1 MRKSKTLLKRR
12 PVLWFTVPFIQ
23 LVFRLMLNRRLLRT
37 KAVQA
42 LYARKLTAD
51 ANRSLALD
59 QIEEAFAPDLNSMEF
74 QDKQKL
80 NAMKRQAAARLDELI
95 KDSQSTSSEELPTD
109 VSRVS
114 ESAFKAYSRQTVADG
129 EKMVRRVLNE
139 TESIYV
145 DFIRVLSML
154 LELSYQAK
162 LDRERKYDDPEAPF
176 SKNGGLNTNRV
187 IMVLQ
192 EDKTLEEEIIRNGIS
207 WSNDMNMIRKTY
219 REALRKDAT
228 YEEYCNKVEHT
239 PEEDQQLVQ
248 YILRQ
253 VILKHE
259 VPLEYL
265 EQRDLYWVDH
275 SELIRGLAIK
285 TLKSADNAE
294 TFALSPL
301 TKDWEEDRFF
311 VEELFRYV
319 IEEDDQYDLYLDEQ
333 LKNWE
338 LDRIAL
344 VDMIILKTAL
354 AELIHFPGIPV
365 KVTIN
370 EFIEIAKRYST
381 PKSGKFVNGVLDVLS
396 VKLAA
401 QGIIRKSGRGLI
413 DNK

>member
-1 MRKSKTLLKRR
+1 
-12 PVLWFTVPFIQ
+12 
-23 LVFRLMLNRRLLRT
+23 MLNRRLLRT

-51 ANRSLALD
+51 ANRLLALD

-80 NAMKRQAAARLDELI
+80 TNNKHLAGAALDELI
-95 KDSQSTSSEELPTD
+95 KSGELKENEEFNSD
-109 VSRVS
+109 VIKVAN
-114 ESAFKAYSRQTVADG
+114 SAYKAYKRQTEADG

-154 LELSYQAK
+154 LELAYQAK

-192 EDKTLEEEIIRNGIS
+192 EDKTLAEEIIRNGIN

-228 YEEYCNKVEHT
+228 YEEYCNKTEHT
-239 PEEDQQLVQ
+239 PEEDQLLVQ

-253 VILKHE
+253 VVLKHE
-259 VPLEYL
+259 VPLEFL

-285 TLKSADNAE
+285 TLKSGDSAE

-311 VEELFRYV
+311 VEELFKLV
-319 IEEDDQYDLYLDEQ
+319 IEEGDQYDAYLDEQ

-381 PKSGKFVNGVLDVLS
+381 PKSGKFINGVLDVLS

>member
-1 MRKSKTLLKRR
+1 
-12 PVLWFTVPFIQ
+12 
-23 LVFRLMLNRRLLRT
+23 MLNRRLLRT

-51 ANRSLALD
+51 ANRLLALD
-59 QIEEAFAPDLNSMEF
+59 HIDEAFAPDLNSMEF
-74 QDKQKL
+74 QDKTKL
-80 NAMKRQAAARLDELI
+80 SGMKRLAGITLDEFI
-95 KDSQSTSSEELPTD
+95 KNGKPGEGEELPLQ
-109 VSRVS
+109 VINVAR
-114 ESAFKAYSRQTVADG
+114 SAFEAYQRQTDTDG
-129 EKMVRRVLNE
+129 QKVVRRVLNE

-145 DFIRVLSML
+145 DFIRILSML
-154 LELSYQAK
+154 IELSHQAK
-162 LDRERKYDDPEAPF
+162 IDRERRYDDPESPF
-176 SKNGGLNTNRV
+176 PKEGGLNTNRV
-187 IMVLQ
+187 ILVL
-192 EDKTLEEEIIRNGIS
+192 EADKNLEQEIIRNGIN
-207 WSNDMNMIRKTY
+207 WSNEMGIIRKIY
-219 REALRKDAT
+219 REALRKDAE
-228 YEEYCNKVEHT
+228 YEAYCNKKEHT
-239 PEEDQQLVQ
+239 PEEDQLIIQ

-259 VPLEYL
+259 VPLDFL

-285 TLKSADNAE
+285 TLKTADLSE
-294 TFALSPL
+294 TFELAPL

-311 VEELFRYV
+311 VEELFRIV
-319 IEEDDQYDLYLDEQ
+319 LEEGDKYDVYLEEQ

-338 LDRIAL
+338 LERVAL
-344 VDMIILKTAL
+344 VDLIILKTAL

-396 VKLAA
+396 VKLASE
-401 QGIIRKSGRGLI
+401 GVIRKSGRGLI

>member
-1 MRKSKTLLKRR
+1 
-12 PVLWFTVPFIQ
+12 
-23 LVFRLMLNRRLLRT
+23 MLNRRLLRT

-51 ANRSLALD
+51 ANRLLALD

-80 NAMKRQAAARLDELI
+80 NNNKRLAGLALDELI
-95 KDSQSTSSEELPTD
+95 KSGEVKETEEFTSD
-109 VSRVS
+109 VLKVA
-114 ESAFKAYSRQTVADG
+114 ESAFRAYKRQTEGDG

-154 LELSYQAK
+154 LELAHQAK
-162 LDRERKYDDPEAPF
+162 MDRERRYDDPEAPF
-176 SKNGGLNTNRV
+176 PKDGGLNTNRV
-187 IMVLQ
+187 INVLQ
-192 EDKTLEEEIIRNGIS
+192 ADKTLEEEIIRNGIN

-219 REALRKDAT
+219 REALRKNAE
-228 YEEYCNKVEHT
+228 YEAYCHKKEHT
-239 PEEDQQLVQ
+239 EEEDQLIIQ

-259 VPLEYL
+259 VPLDFL
-265 EQRDLYWVDH
+265 EQRDLYWADH

-285 TLKSADNAE
+285 TLKSADSAD
-294 TFALSPL
+294 TFSLAPL

-311 VEELFRYV
+311 VEELYKTV
-319 IEEDDQYDLYLDEQ
+319 IEESDQYDGYLDEQ

-381 PKSGKFVNGVLDVLS
+381 PKSGKFINGVLDVLS

-401 QGIIRKSGRGLI
+401 QGIVRKSGRGLI

>member
-1 MRKSKTLLKRR
+1 
-12 PVLWFTVPFIQ
+12 
-23 LVFRLMLNRRLLRT
+23 MLNRRLLRT

-51 ANRSLALD
+51 ANRLLALD

-80 NAMKRQAAARLDELI
+80 NNNKRLAGLALDELI
-95 KDSQSTSSEELPTD
+95 KSGEVKENEEFTSD
-109 VSRVS
+109 VLKVA
-114 ESAFKAYSRQTVADG
+114 ESAFRAYKRQTEGDG

-154 LELSYQAK
+154 LELAHQAK
-162 LDRERKYDDPEAPF
+162 MDRERRYDDPEAPF
-176 SKNGGLNTNRV
+176 PKDGGLNTNRV
-187 IMVLQ
+187 INVLQ
-192 EDKTLEEEIIRNGIS
+192 ADKTLEEEIIRNGIN

-219 REALRKDAT
+219 REALRKNAE
-228 YEEYCNKVEHT
+228 YEAYCHKKEHT
-239 PEEDQQLVQ
+239 EEEDQLIIQ

-259 VPLEYL
+259 VPLDFL
-265 EQRDLYWVDH
+265 EQRDLYWADH

-285 TLKSADNAE
+285 TLKSADSAD
-294 TFALSPL
+294 TFSLAPL

-311 VEELFRYV
+311 VEELYKTV
-319 IEEDDQYDLYLDEQ
+319 IEESDQYDGYLDEQ

-381 PKSGKFVNGVLDVLS
+381 PKSGKFINGVLDVLS

-401 QGIIRKSGRGLI
+401 QGIVRKSGRGLI

>member
-1 MRKSKTLLKRR
+1 
-12 PVLWFTVPFIQ
+12 
-23 LVFRLMLNRRLLRT
+23 MLNRRLLRT

-42 LYARKLTAD
+42 LYARQLSAD
-51 ANRSLALD
+51 ANRLLALD
-59 QIEEAFAPDLNSMEF
+59 RIDEAFAPDLNSMEP
-74 QDKQKL
+74 QNRPKL
-80 NAMKRQAAARLDELI
+80 AGMKRLAGITLDELI
-95 KDSQSTSSEELPTD
+95 KHGKPNEDEELPEQVTK
-109 VSRVS
+109 VAT
-114 ESAFKAYSRQTVADG
+114 SAFEAYRRQTVTDG

-139 TESIYV
+139 TESIYTEFV
-145 DFIRVLSML
+145 RVLSML
-154 LELSYQAK
+154 VEMAHQAK
-162 LDRERKYDDPEAPF
+162 IDRERRYDDPEAPF
-176 SKNGGLNTNRV
+176 PKDSGLDTNRV
-187 IMVLQ
+187 IQVLIADSALQ
-192 EDKTLEEEIIRNGIS
+192 EEIVRSGVN
-207 WSNDMNMIRKTY
+207 WSNEMNLIRKIY
-219 REALRKDAT
+219 REALRKDSE
-228 YEEYCNKVEHT
+228 YEAYCKEVSHT
-239 PEEDQQLVQ
+239 PEEDQAIVQ

-275 SELIRGLAIK
+275 SELVRSLAIK
-285 TLKSADNAE
+285 TLKSADQAH
-294 TFALSPL
+294 TFQLAPL
-301 TKDWEEDRFF
+301 TKDWEEDREF
-311 VEELFRYV
+311 VEELCRIV
-319 IEEDDQYDLYLDEQ
+319 VEESDQYDAYLDDQ

-396 VKLAA
+396 VKLAKE
-401 QGIIRKSGRGLI
+401 GVIRKSGRGLI

>member
-1 MRKSKTLLKRR
+1 
-12 PVLWFTVPFIQ
+12 
-23 LVFRLMLNRRLLRT
+23 MLNRRLLRT

-51 ANRSLALD
+51 ANRHLALD
-59 QIEEAFAPDLNSMEF
+59 HIEEAFAPDLNSMEP
-74 QDKQKL
+74 QNRTKLTSMKKQ
-80 NAMKRQAAARLDELI
+80 AGTTLDELI
-95 KDSQSTSSEELPTD
+95 KTGEVNADEETPPQ
-109 VSRVS
+109 VINVAR
-114 ESAFKAYSRQTVADG
+114 SAFEAYRRQTVNDG

-154 LELSYQAK
+154 IELSRQAQM
-162 LDRERKYDDPEAPF
+162 DRDRKYDNPEAPF
-176 SKNGGLNTNRV
+176 PKDSGLNTNRV
-187 IMVLQ
+187 INVL
-192 EDKTLEEEIIRNGIS
+192 ENDKNLEEEIIRNGIN
-207 WSNDMNMIRKTY
+207 WGNEMNLIRKIY
-219 REALRKDAT
+219 REALRKD
-228 YEEYCNKVEHT
+228 EEYEKYCHKTTPT
-239 PEEDQQLVQ
+239 PEEDQQIIQ
-248 YILRQ
+248 HILRQ

-259 VPLEYL
+259 IPLDYL

-275 SELIRGLAIK
+275 SELIRSLAIK
-285 TLKSADNAE
+285 TLKSADTSD
-294 TFALSPL
+294 TFQLAPL

-311 VEELFRYV
+311 VEELFRIV
-319 IEEDDQYDLYLDEQ
+319 VEESDKYDVYLDEH

-344 VDMIILKTAL
+344 VDLIILKTAL

-396 VKLAA
+396 VKLASE
-401 QGIIRKSGRGLI
+401 GVIRKSGRGLI

>member
-1 MRKSKTLLKRR
+1 
-12 PVLWFTVPFIQ
+12 
-23 LVFRLMLNRRLLRT
+23 MLNRRLLRT

-42 LYARKLTAD
+42 LYARQLTRD
-51 ANRSLALD
+51 ANRLLALD
-59 QIEEAFAPDLNSMEF
+59 HIEAAFQPDLNSMEF
-74 QDKQKL
+74 QDRAKL
-80 NAMKRQAAARLDELI
+80 SGMRKLAGMTLDEFI
-95 KDSQSTSSEELPTD
+95 KHGKPKEDEELPEQ
-109 VSRVS
+109 VIRVAR
-114 ESAFKAYSRQTVADG
+114 SAFEAYSRQTTSDG

-154 LELSYQAK
+154 IELSHQAK
-162 LDRERKYDDPEAPF
+162 IDRERRYDDPEAPF
-176 SKNGGLNTNRV
+176 PKEAGLDTNRV
-187 IMVLQ
+187 IQVLIA
-192 EDKTLEEEIIRNGIS
+192 DKTLEEEIIRNGIN
-207 WSNDMNMIRKTY
+207 WSNEMNLIRKIY
-219 REALRKDAT
+219 REALRKD
-228 YEEYCNKVEHT
+228 EEYTAYCKNASHT
-239 PEEDQQLVQ
+239 PEEDQAIVQ
-248 YILRQ
+248 HVLRQ

-275 SELIRGLAIK
+275 SELIRSLAIK
-285 TLKSADNAE
+285 TLRSADNSA
-294 TFALSPL
+294 TFEISPL

-311 VEELFRYV
+311 VEELCRIV
-319 IEEDDQYDLYLDEQ
+319 VEESDQYDVYLDEH

-344 VDMIILKTAL
+344 VDLIILKTAL

-396 VKLAA
+396 VKLAKE
-401 QGIIRKSGRGLI
+401 GVIRKSGRGLI

>member
-1 MRKSKTLLKRR
+1 
-12 PVLWFTVPFIQ
+12 
-23 LVFRLMLNRRLLRT
+23 MLNRRLLRT

-42 LYARKLTAD
+42 LYARQLTRD
-51 ANRSLALD
+51 ANRLLALD
-59 QIEEAFAPDLNSMEF
+59 HIEAAFQPDLNSMEP
-74 QDKQKL
+74 QNRTKL
-80 NAMKRQAAARLDELI
+80 AGMRKLAGITLDEFI
-95 KDSQSTSSEELPTD
+95 KNGKPNEDEELPEQ
-109 VSRVS
+109 VIKVAR
-114 ESAFKAYSRQTVADG
+114 SAFEAYSRQTISDG

-154 LELSYQAK
+154 IELSHQAK
-162 LDRERKYDDPEAPF
+162 IDRERRYDDPEAPF
-176 SKNGGLNTNRV
+176 PKDGGLDSNSV
-187 IMVLQ
+187 IKVLVA
-192 EDKTLEEEIIRNGIS
+192 DKTLEEEIIRNGIS
-207 WSNDMNMIRKTY
+207 WSNEMNLIRKIY
-219 REALRKDAT
+219 REALRKD
-228 YEEYCNKVEHT
+228 EEYTAYCKNASHT
-239 PEEDQQLVQ
+239 QEEDQAIVQ
-248 YILRQ
+248 HVLRQ

-259 VPLEYL
+259 VPLDYL

-275 SELIRGLAIK
+275 SELIRSLAIK
-285 TLKSADNAE
+285 TLRSADNAA
-294 TFALSPL
+294 TFQLSPL

-311 VEELFRYV
+311 VEELCRIV
-319 IEEDDQYDLYLDEQ
+319 VAESDQYDLYLDEH

-344 VDMIILKTAL
+344 VDLIILKTAL

-396 VKLAA
+396 VKLAKE
-401 QGIIRKSGRGLI
+401 GVIRKSGRGLI

>member
-1 MRKSKTLLKRR
+1 
-12 PVLWFTVPFIQ
+12 
-23 LVFRLMLNRRLLRT
+23 MLNRRLLRT

-42 LYARKLTAD
+42 LYARQLTTD
-51 ANRSLALD
+51 ANRLLALD
-59 QIEEAFAPDLNSMEF
+59 HIEAAFQPDLNSMEP
-74 QDKQKL
+74 QNRTKL
-80 NAMKRQAAARLDELI
+80 AGMRKLAGITLDELI
-95 KDSQSTSSEELPTD
+95 KNGKPNEDDELPEQ
-109 VSRVS
+109 VIKVAR
-114 ESAFKAYSRQTVADG
+114 SAFEAFQRQTVSDG

-154 LELSYQAK
+154 IELSHQAK
-162 LDRERKYDDPEAPF
+162 IDRERRYDDPEAPF
-176 SKNGGLNTNRV
+176 PKDGGLDTNRV
-187 IMVLQ
+187 IKVLV
-192 EDKTLEEEIIRNGIS
+192 EDKTLEEEIIRNGIN
-207 WSNDMNMIRKTY
+207 WSNEMNLVRKTY
-219 REALRKDAT
+219 REALRKDAE
-228 YEEYCNKVEHT
+228 YEAYCKNASHT
-239 PEEDQQLVQ
+239 QEEDQAIVQ
-248 YILRQ
+248 HVLRQ

-259 VPLEYL
+259 VPLDYF

-275 SELIRGLAIK
+275 SELIRSLAIK
-285 TLKSADNAE
+285 TLRSADNSE
-294 TFALSPL
+294 SFQLSPL

-311 VEELFRYV
+311 VEELCRIV
-319 IEEDDQYDLYLDEQ
+319 VEESDQYDVYLDEH

-344 VDMIILKTAL
+344 VDLIILKTAL

-396 VKLAA
+396 VKLAKE
-401 QGIIRKSGRGLI
+401 GVIRKSGRGLI

>member
-1 MRKSKTLLKRR
+1 
-12 PVLWFTVPFIQ
+12 
-23 LVFRLMLNRRLLRT
+23 MLNRRLLRT

-51 ANRSLALD
+51 ANRLLALD
-59 QIEEAFAPDLNSMEF
+59 HIDEAFAPDLNSMEF
-74 QDKQKL
+74 QDRAKL
-80 NAMKRQAAARLDELI
+80 TGMKKLAGVTLDDLI
-95 KDSQSTSSEELPTD
+95 KKGELNTD
-109 VSRVS
+109 ETPAQVMNVAR
-114 ESAFKAYSRQTVADG
+114 SAFDAYRRQTVSDG

-154 LELSYQAK
+154 IELSRQAK
-162 LDRERKYDDPEAPF
+162 MDRERRYDNPEAPF
-176 SKNGGLNTNRV
+176 PKDSGLNTNRV
-187 IMVLQ
+187 ILVL
-192 EDKTLEEEIIRNGIS
+192 EADKNLEEEIIRNGIN
-207 WSNDMNMIRKTY
+207 WSNEMNLIRKIY
-219 REALRKDAT
+219 REALRKD
-228 YEEYCNKVEHT
+228 EEYEKYCHKIAPT
-239 PEEDQQLVQ
+239 SEEDQLIIQH
-248 YILRQ
+248 ILRQ

-259 VPLEYL
+259 VPLDYL

-275 SELIRGLAIK
+275 SELIRSLCIK
-285 TLKSADNAE
+285 TLKSADTSE
-294 TFALSPL
+294 TFQLAPL

-311 VEELFRYV
+311 VEELCRIV
-319 IEEDDQYDLYLDEQ
+319 VEENDKYDVYLDEH

-344 VDMIILKTAL
+344 VDLIILKTAL

-396 VKLAA
+396 VKLANE
-401 QGIIRKSGRGLI
+401 GVIRKSGRGLI

>member
-1 MRKSKTLLKRR
+1 
-12 PVLWFTVPFIQ
+12 
-23 LVFRLMLNRRLLRT
+23 MLNRRLLRT

-42 LYARKLTAD
+42 LYARQLTTD
-51 ANRSLALD
+51 ANRLLALD
-59 QIEEAFAPDLNSMEF
+59 HIEEAFAPDLNSMEP
-74 QDKQKL
+74 QNRTKL
-80 NAMKRQAAARLDELI
+80 AGMRKLAGSALDEFI
-95 KDSQSTSSEELPTD
+95 KNGKLKEDKEVPEQ
-109 VSRVS
+109 VIKVAR
-114 ESAFKAYSRQTVADG
+114 SAFEAFSRQTISDG

-154 LELSYQAK
+154 IELSHQAK
-162 LDRERKYDDPEAPF
+162 IDRERRYDDPEAPF
-176 SKNGGLNTNRV
+176 PKDSGLDTNSV
-187 IMVLQ
+187 IKVLIA
-192 EDKTLEEEIIRNGIS
+192 DKTLEEEIIRNGIN
-207 WSNDMNMIRKTY
+207 WSNEMNLVRKTY
-219 REALRKDAT
+219 REALRKDET
-228 YEEYCNKVEHT
+228 YEAYCKSASHT
-239 PEEDQQLVQ
+239 QEEDQAIVQ
-248 YILRQ
+248 HVLRQ

-259 VPLEYL
+259 VPLDYF

-275 SELIRGLAIK
+275 SELIRSLAIK
-285 TLKSADNAE
+285 TLRSADDSGS
-294 TFALSPL
+294 FQLSPL

-311 VEELFRYV
+311 VEELCRIV
-319 IEEDDQYDLYLDEQ
+319 VAESDQYDVYLDEH

-344 VDMIILKTAL
+344 VDLIILKTAL

-396 VKLAA
+396 VKLAKE
-401 QGIIRKSGRGLI
+401 GVIRKSGRGLI

>member
-1 MRKSKTLLKRR
+1 
-12 PVLWFTVPFIQ
+12 
-23 LVFRLMLNRRLLRT
+23 MLNRRLLRT

-42 LYARKLTAD
+42 LYARQLTRD
-51 ANRSLALD
+51 ANRLLALD
-59 QIEEAFAPDLNSMEF
+59 HIEAAFQPDLNSMEF
-74 QDKQKL
+74 QDRTKL
-80 NAMKRQAAARLDELI
+80 AGMRKLAGMTLDEFI
-95 KDSQSTSSEELPTD
+95 KHGKPKEDEELPEQ
-109 VSRVS
+109 VIKVAR
-114 ESAFKAYSRQTVADG
+114 SAFEAYSRQTISDG

-154 LELSYQAK
+154 IELSHQAK
-162 LDRERKYDDPEAPF
+162 IDRERRYDDPEAPF
-176 SKNGGLNTNRV
+176 PKDGGLDSNSV
-187 IMVLQ
+187 IKVLVA
-192 EDKTLEEEIIRNGIS
+192 DKTLEEEIIRNGIS
-207 WSNDMNMIRKTY
+207 WSNEMNLIRKIY
-219 REALRKDAT
+219 REALRKD
-228 YEEYCNKVEHT
+228 EEYTAYCKNASHT
-239 PEEDQQLVQ
+239 QEEDQAIVQ
-248 YILRQ
+248 HVLRQ

-259 VPLEYL
+259 VPLDYL

-275 SELIRGLAIK
+275 SELIRSLAIK
-285 TLKSADNAE
+285 TLRSADNAA
-294 TFALSPL
+294 TFQLSPL

-311 VEELFRYV
+311 VEELCRIV
-319 IEEDDQYDLYLDEQ
+319 VEESDKYDLYLDEH

-396 VKLAA
+396 VKLA
-401 QGIIRKSGRGLI
+401 GEGVIRKSGRGLI